1 MITMKVSEAIEILND
16 CLEKYGDCRLMK
28 MNLNNLYEVD
38 DVIFIGGNRLLL
50 KSDDIIDDIS
60 FEWYQKDEKVRNEKR
75 KMDWL
80 DDCEGI
86 VD

>member
-1 MITMKVSEAIEILND
+1 MKVTEAIRILND
-16 CLEKYGDCRLMK
+16 CLKKYGDCNLKK

-38 DVIFIGGNRLLL
+38 DIIFISGNRLLL
-50 KSDDIIDDIS
+50 KSDDIIDDVS

-80 DDCEGI
+80 DDCEGV

>member
-1 MITMKVSEAIEILND
+1 MKVSEAIEMLND
-16 CLEKYGDCRLMK
+16 CLENYGDCRLMK

-50 KSDDIIDDIS
+50 KSDDIIDDVS